1 MNHRTTPWRIAPVA
15 LSIAMLLSAC
25 GNSDPQKMVES
36 AREYLDKKDNAA
48 AIIQLKNALQE
59 KPELAEA
66 RFLLGKALLANG
78 DPVGSQTELQKALDL
93 GYAADE
99 VTPLLARSRLLQG
112 QFAGVTKD
120 YAAVQLGSAESN
132 ATLRTLVA
140 VAWRQQGNQDAFQ
153 KSLQEA
159 LAAKPDHEPAL
170 IEQARLKAS
179 QRDFDGA
186 LGGLAAL
193 LAKSPKNE
201 DALKLRGDILLYGK
215 NQPDQALAAYR
226 ESTAARPKFQE
237 GQGGVVRV
245 LLSQGKLD
253 EAAKEIETLKAFAA
267 GYPQTLNLQAQL
279 ALQKNELPAAREHAQ
294 QLLKLTPSNPTALEL
309 AGSIE
314 YQLNS
319 MTQAEALLARA
330 VQAAPQLRVARRV
343 LVLTYLR
350 TGQVDR
356 AIAALPADIATNDS
370 DPALLSVAGQ
380 VHMVKGDVE
389 LAQQFFS
396 RASRLDPT
404 DPTKRTTLA
413 LSQMA
418 TGNAES
424 ALGALQD
431 IASSDAGVVADM
443 ALINAHMRRRDV
455 DKALVAIDGLQ
466 KKRANDPL
474 PHQLRGRALLLRN
487 DRTAARSSFEQA
499 LKIDPAYF
507 AATAAL
513 AALDIVDRKPQE
525 AQQRMEAVLKTNPS
539 NAQALMAL
547 AEIKA
552 GSGAGK
558 QEVID
563 LIQKAIDAVP
573 TDKTP
578 RLMLV
583 EYHLRQNDAK
593 AALTTAQS
601 AAVALPDVPE
611 LVDALGRAQA
621 ANGENNQAMSS
632 FNKLVGLMPQSPLPY
647 LRMAAVHVAA
657 KDNSAAITSLRKALD
672 AQPNLLA
679 AQRGLA
685 ELLLKSN
692 QTSEAV
698 AISKTVQ
705 TQRPKE
711 NAGFLLEGDV
721 HSTSRNWASAA
732 AAYQAGLKVAPGPEL
747 VIKLHT
753 ALTQSGKAADAQRLT
768 TEWLRTNPNDAAIPL
783 YLGDRAIASNQLND
797 AQRQYDRVLA
807 LQPNNALA
815 LNNMA
820 WVAGKLGR
828 ADALTLAE
836 KANEVAPNQP
846 AFMDTLALL
855 LSEKNEHAR
864 ALTLQ
869 KKVVELQPNAPL
881 FKLNLAK
888 IHIKAGDKASAK
900 PLLDE
905 LTALGDKFSGQ
916 AEVTQLKGA
925 L

>member
-1 MNHRTTPWRIAPVA
+1 MKQPTFTWRTAPVA
-15 LSIAMLLSAC
+15 LAIALMLTAC
-25 GNSDPQKMVES
+25 SGSDPQKMVES
-36 AREYLDKKDNAA
+36 ARQYLDKKDNAA

-59 KPELAEA
+59 KPDLAEA
-66 RFLLGKALLANG
+66 RFLLGKALLLSG
-78 DPVGSQTELQKALDL
+78 DPVGAQTELQKSLDL
-93 GYAADE
+93 GYAPDE
-99 VTPLLARSRLLQG
+99 ATPLLARSRLAQG
-112 QFAGVTKD
+112 QFREVSSD
-120 YAAVQLGSAESN
+120 YSKVQLTTPESN
-132 ATLRTLVA
+132 ATLKTLVA
-140 VAWRQQGNQDAFQ
+140 VAWRQQGNQAAFQ
-153 KSLQEA
+153 SSLQEA
-159 LAAKPDHEPAL
+159 LSAKPDHEPAL
-170 IEQARLKAS
+170 IEQARFKAA

-186 LGGLAAL
+186 LAVLSGLL
-193 LAKSPKNE
+193 GKSPKNE
-201 DALKLRGDILLYGK
+201 DALKLRADILLYGK

-226 ESTAARPKFQE
+226 ESVAARANFQE
-237 GQGGVVRV
+237 GQGGVIRV

-253 EAAKEIETLKAFAA
+253 EAAQEIETLKKFAA
-267 GYPQTLNLQAQL
+267 GYPQTLTLQAQL
-279 ALQKNELPAAREHAQ
+279 ALQKNELPAAREYAQ

-309 AGSIE
+309 AGTIE
-314 YQLNS
+314 FQLNS
-319 MTQAEALLARA
+319 MVQAEALLTRA
-330 VQAAPQLRVARRV
+330 VQVAPQLRVARRT

-370 DPALLSVAGQ
+370 DSALLSVAGQ
-380 VHMVKGDVE
+380 AYMVKGDVE
-389 LAQQFFS
+389 LAQQFFTRS
-396 RASRLDPT
+396 SKLDPGNA
-404 DPTKRTTLA
+404 TKRTTLA
-413 LSQMA
+413 LSQLM
-418 TGNAES
+418 TGKGDV
-424 ALGALQD
+424 ALDELQD
-431 IASSDAGVVADM
+431 IAASDTGVVADM
-443 ALINAHMRRRDV
+443 ALINAHMRRREV
-455 DKALVAIDGLQ
+455 DKALVAIDALE

-474 PHQLRGRALLLRN
+474 PHQLRGRALLQRS
-487 DRTAARSSFEQA
+487 DRAGARKSFEQA

-513 AALDIVDRKPQE
+513 AALDVVDRKPQD
-525 AQQRMEAVLKTNPS
+525 AQQRLEALLKTNPA

-552 GSGAGK
+552 GSGAPK

-563 LIQKAIDAVP
+563 LIQKAVDAAP

-583 EYHLRQNDAK
+583 EFHLRQNEPK
-593 AALTTAQS
+593 LALTAAQT

-621 ANGENNQAMSS
+621 ASGENNQAMSS

-647 LRMAAVHVAA
+647 LRMSTVHMVG
-657 KDNSAAITSLRKALD
+657 KDNPGAIQSLRKALEL
-672 AQPNLLA
+672 QPNLLV
-679 AQRGLA
+679 AQRSLA
-685 ELLLKSN
+685 DLYVKEGKTADAL
-692 QTSEAV
+692 

-711 NAGFLLEGDV
+711 SAGHLLEGDIQSV
-721 HSTSRNWASAA
+721 SKNWSGAA

-753 ALTQSGKAADAQRLT
+753 ALTQGGKAADAQRVT
-768 TEWLRTNPNDAAIPL
+768 TEWQRTNPNDAAVLL
-783 YLGDRAIASNQLND
+783 YLGDRAIAANQLND
-797 AQRQYDRVLA
+797 AQRYYDRVIA

-828 ADALTLAE
+828 ADAVALAE
-836 KANEVAPNQP
+836 KANEVSPNQP
-846 AFMDTLALL
+846 AFMDTLAML

-864 ALTLQ
+864 ALAMQ

-888 IHIKAGDKASAK
+888 IHIKAGDKAAAK

-905 LTALGDKFSGQ
+905 LAALGDKFGGQ

>member
-1 MNHRTTPWRIAPVA
+1 MKKPTSPWRIAPVA
-15 LSIAMLLSAC
+15 LSVALLLSAC

-36 AREYLDKKDNAA
+36 ARDYMDKKDNAA

-59 KPELAEA
+59 KPDLAEA

-78 DPVGSQTELQKALDL
+78 DPVGGQTELQKALDL
-93 GYAADE
+93 GYSADE
-99 VTPLLARSRLLQG
+99 VTPLLARSRLSQG
-112 QFAGVTKD
+112 QFVEVTKD
-120 YAAVQLGSAESN
+120 YGKVQLTNAESN
-132 ATLRTLVA
+132 ATLKTLVA

-153 KSLQEA
+153 SSLQEA

-170 IEQARLKAS
+170 IEQARFKAA

-186 LGGLAAL
+186 LAVLATL

-201 DALKLRGDILLYGK
+201 DALKLRGDVLLYGK
-215 NQPDQALAAYR
+215 NEPDQALAAYR
-226 ESTAARPKFQE
+226 ESAAARPKFQE

-253 EAAKEIETLKAFAA
+253 EAAKEIETLKTFAA
-267 GYPQTLNLQAQL
+267 GYPQTLTLQAQL

-314 YQLNS
+314 FQLNS
-319 MTQAEALLARA
+319 MVQAEALLTRA

-380 VHMVKGDVE
+380 AHMVKGDVE
-389 LAQQFFS
+389 LAQQFFT
-396 RASRLDPT
+396 RASKLDPT
-404 DPTKRTTLA
+404 DPNKRTTLA
-413 LSQMA
+413 VSQMM
-418 TGNAES
+418 TGKTES
-424 ALGALQD
+424 ALDELQD

-443 ALINAHMRRRDV
+443 ALINAHMGRRDV
-455 DKALVAIDGLQ
+455 DKALAAIDALE

-487 DRTAARSSFEQA
+487 DRAAARKSFEQA

-513 AALDIVDRKPQE
+513 AALDIVDRKPQD
-525 AQQRMEAVLKTNPS
+525 AQQRLEAVLKTNPA
-539 NAQALMAL
+539 NPQALMAL

-563 LIQKAIDAVP
+563 LIQKAIDAAP
-573 TDKTP
+573 TDKAP

-593 AALTTAQS
+593 AALTSAQS

-621 ANGENNQAMSS
+621 ASGENNQAMSS
-632 FNKLVGLMPQSPLPY
+632 FNKLVGLMPKSPLPY
-647 LRMAAVHVAA
+647 LRMATVHVVN
-657 KDNSAAITSLRKALD
+657 KDNPAAIQSLRKALES
-672 AQPNLLA
+672 QPNLLV

-685 ELLLKSN
+685 DLYLKNN
-692 QTSEAV
+692 QTSEAL

-711 NAGFLLEGDV
+711 SAGFLLEGDV
-721 HSTSRNWASAA
+721 QSTTRNWTGAA
-732 AAYQAGLKVAPGPEL
+732 AAYQAGLKVAPSPEL

-753 ALTQSGKAADAQRLT
+753 ALTQGGKAPDAQRLAA
-768 TEWLRTNPNDAAIPL
+768 EWQRTNPNDAAIPL
-783 YLGDRAIASNQLND
+783 YLGDRAIASNQLSE
-797 AQRQYDRVLA
+797 AQRHYDRVLA

-828 ADALTLAE
+828 ADAVALAE

-846 AFMDTLALL
+846 AFMDTLAML
-855 LSEKNEHAR
+855 LSEKNDHAR

-888 IHIKAGDKASAK
+888 IHLKAGDKAAAK

-905 LTALGDKFSGQ
+905 LSALGDKFSGQ
-916 AEVTQLKGA
+916 AEVTQLKGT